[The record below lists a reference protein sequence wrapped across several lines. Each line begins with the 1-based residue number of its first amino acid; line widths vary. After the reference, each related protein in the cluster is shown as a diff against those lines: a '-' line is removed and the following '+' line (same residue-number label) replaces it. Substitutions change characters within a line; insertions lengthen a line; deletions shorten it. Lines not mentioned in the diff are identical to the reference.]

1 MKLLL
6 KHTAVIVCLLPLL
19 FLNIKSTHDWGDDF
33 AQYLLEAK
41 NISNGDPIN
50 TSGFVENPNYIL
62 GPNCYPPGLPLLIAL
77 TSENITWLNVLMS
90 FFLVCIGYFSFLLLN
105 KWFHFTPALILSL
118 VVVYNP
124 LCLNFKNEVLS
135 DLPFAALSLL
145 FFVLYLSDNK
155 KKWVLVLCGFI
166 LAFAVNTRYV
176 GWVLFF
182 ALLAEIGFKLAVKYF
197 KNHKKDKEY
206 LIQQAWIII
215 SFFVFHALF
224 YLIFPQ
230 KIIYYDNPKVL
241 SFFERISVNANY
253 NYAVL
258 KYFFSCFDEGFLN
271 YVVSYGIVFTSLVGI
286 ILFVF
291 KPDSRKPEIL
301 LFFLLGYV
309 LSILIHQYSDTGFRL
324 LIPIIPLILFFATYA
339 LFIVLVIIP
348 YKQYIVFSLGLLVL
362 FCYKQNAAKIL
373 LSKNE
378 IPGPYSVQAKETFNF
393 IEKNTQKEDGILF
406 AKPRALTYFTG
417 RKTFVNT
424 ELAPKQEI
432 EREINTV
439 NPKYILIC
447 NEITDD
453 STKSYFS
460 ELKPGFEISFE
471 NEKFKLLKRK

>member
-155 KKWVLVLCGFI
+155 KKWVLVLSGFI

-197 KNHKKDKEY
+197 KNNKKDKEY

-309 LSILIHQYSDTGFRL
+309 LSILIHQY
-324 LIPIIPLILFFATYA
+324 
-339 LFIVLVIIP
+339 
-348 YKQYIVFSLGLLVL
+348 
-362 FCYKQNAAKIL
+362 
-373 LSKNE
+373 
-378 IPGPYSVQAKETFNF
+378 
-393 IEKNTQKEDGILF
+393 
-406 AKPRALTYFTG
+406 
-417 RKTFVNT
+417 
-424 ELAPKQEI
+424 
-432 EREINTV
+432 
-439 NPKYILIC
+439 
-447 NEITDD
+447 
-453 STKSYFS
+453 
-460 ELKPGFEISFE
+460 
-471 NEKFKLLKRK
+471 